1 MIMMNRKF
9 EPVSSLLLLLLD
21 NNPSSHNKATPNGTK
36 MGEIRAAI
44 KEGALKAEQAPDVG
58 FHPLWNHPKMTSA
71 RAPGLKGEGV
81 SPEAYDSTLLMNT
94 TCG

>member
-1 MIMMNRKF
+1 MSDERANNWDRPTKGRHFERKTRMIMMNRKF

-44 KEGALKAEQAPDVG
+44 KEGRRKAEQAPDVG
-58 FHPLWNHPKMTSA
+58 FHPLWNHP
-71 RAPGLKGEGV
+71 
-81 SPEAYDSTLLMNT
+81 
-94 TCG
+94 